1 MKIIGEKE
9 VKIQLRESTGP
20 QGIPGPAGPQGEKG
34 KAGFSP
40 TIMVTDIA
48 GGHRVKITD
57 VNGTK
62 YFDVMDGAASEGDGK
77 DGFSPVIAV
86 ATLEDGH
93 RIAITDAAGT
103 RTFDVKNGISGSDG
117 YAPVKGVDYW
127 TNADKA
133 EVVQAVLAALPN
145 ASGVN
150 F

>member
-1 MKIIGEKE
+1 MKIVGEKE

-20 QGIPGPAGPQGEKG
+20 QGIPGPAGPKGEKG
-34 KAGFSP
+34 KAGCSP
-40 TIMVTDIA
+40 TITVTDIA

-77 DGFSPVIAV
+77 DGFSPIIAV

-93 RIAITDAAGT
+93 RVTITDAAGT
-103 RTFDVKNGISGSDG
+103 RTFDVKNGTNGSEG
-117 YAPVKGVDYW
+117 YTPVKGVDYW
-127 TNADKA
+127 TGADK
-133 EVVQAVLAALPN
+133 EEMVQSVLAALPN
-145 ASGVN
+145 AAGVN

>member
-1 MKIIGEKE
+1 MKIVGENE

-20 QGIPGPAGPQGEKG
+20 QGMPGPAGPRGEKG

-40 TIMVTDIA
+40 TIVVTEID

-57 VNGTK
+57 ANGTK
-62 YFDVMDGAASEGDGK
+62 YFDVMDGAASEGAGK
-77 DGFSPVIAV
+77 DGFSPIIAV

-93 RIAITDAAGT
+93 RVTITDAAGT
-103 RTFDVKNGISGSDG
+103 RTFDVKNGTSGSDG
-117 YAPVKGVDYW
+117 YTPVKGVDYW
-127 TNADKA
+127 TSADKT
-133 EVVQAVLAALPN
+133 EVVQDVLAALPN